1 MQIFN
6 QVPMSDATLALIAAF
21 IKETQDA
28 LKLSTEPR
36 DVTPNDLI
44 NVEDNADA
52 KSEEES
58 SSQ

>member
-1 MQIFN
+1 
-6 QVPMSDATLALIAAF
+6 MSDATLALIAAF

-36 DVTPNDLI
+36 GVTPNDLI

-52 KSEEES
+52 NTEEES